1 MKLKRTERTLQGREA
16 VLGEYLILGKNHR
29 LVSSGYLNISESK
42 NQGSL
47 HTFLKLNRMKQTP
60 AGSVYFKNLKEL
72 LVPVIANNNNHLF
85 WLSVDPQ
92 RTTVTSL
99 KIGKEPMVFR
109 AFI

>member
-1 MKLKRTERTLQGREA
+1 
-16 VLGEYLILGKNHR
+16 

-47 HTFLKLNRMKQTP
+47 HTFYQKKKNRMKQTP

-72 LVPVIANNNNHLF
+72 LVPDIANNNNNHLF

-92 RTTVTSL
+92 RTT
-99 KIGKEPMVFR
+99 GDH
-109 AFI
+109 